1 MALVK
6 NKLCATLLNPYL
18 ICAIL
23 TLAALYLPALGTQTP
38 AGVRLILDARVS
50 YVDSKTPPNI
60 NDHSWQ
66 STNLPIQ
73 AKHFASN
80 TPYSMWVEIEIDQS
94 DLLGNHFG
102 ILIPKLPDGGG
113 AYIDGVELFNAPG
126 STPNQQVKLHAPLI
140 SKITIDKTK
149 EKRLLLINIH
159 PLNSLG
165 DLGPIYIGNTRAI
178 FNLMLNYYKWDEVYP
193 KTIGIIS
200 LIFTAACLILAL
212 RNKNLSMLWVV
223 FTTSLLGLVWQATLS
238 IENLPLQFWLG
249 WKLSAWALFP
259 ALIYCLLRLI
269 FFLAKVNLP
278 LYVKVFLPLIAIL
291 GSITFFLDEAFA
303 KQVREGLFLSLSLLL
318 GLVLIQ
324 LLMKSVSRKSWDI
337 FCIAILFAT
346 SSLTILNDALSMSGM
361 IVSLNPIL
369 RGLGVAEFHLAV
381 NLVSYLLA
389 GPYLLTLCMSI
400 FSIFQNQQKME
411 AHIANAIKLE
421 RSTILRDLHDGLG
434 STLTLASIQA
444 QTGRLTLEGAKT
456 LLNNSLDDLR
466 LIING
471 SPNGYADL
479 PAMISIVASQ
489 VKAIHG
495 EGGGD
500 VEILTDLPNPNQAG
514 PPLSSKN
521 AISLAYAIREAL
533 TNSLKHSDANQI
545 KIKLHYAN
553 SRTYIQLSDN
563 SSTGFNVEA
572 QQSIRRGNGLKNLR
586 ARVYSMN
593 GDIEIKSSAGGT
605 HISIDIPEQRFQQ

>member
-1 MALVK
+1 
-6 NKLCATLLNPYL
+6 
-18 ICAIL
+18 
-23 TLAALYLPALGTQTP
+23 
-38 AGVRLILDARVS
+38 
-50 YVDSKTPPNI
+50 
-60 NDHSWQ
+60 
-66 STNLPIQ
+66 
-73 AKHFASN
+73 
-80 TPYSMWVEIEIDQS
+80 
-94 DLLGNHFG
+94 
-102 ILIPKLPDGGG
+102 
-113 AYIDGVELFNAPG
+113 
-126 STPNQQVKLHAPLI
+126 
-140 SKITIDKTK
+140 
-149 EKRLLLINIH
+149 
-159 PLNSLG
+159 
-165 DLGPIYIGNTRAI
+165 
-178 FNLMLNYYKWDEVYP
+178 
-193 KTIGIIS
+193 
-200 LIFTAACLILAL
+200 
-212 RNKNLSMLWVV
+212 
-223 FTTSLLGLVWQATLS
+223 
-238 IENLPLQFWLG
+238 
-249 WKLSAWALFP
+249 
-259 ALIYCLLRLI
+259 
-269 FFLAKVNLP
+269 
-278 LYVKVFLPLIAIL
+278 
-291 GSITFFLDEAFA
+291 
-303 KQVREGLFLSLSLLL
+303 
-318 GLVLIQ
+318 
-324 LLMKSVSRKSWDI
+324 
-337 FCIAILFAT
+337 
-346 SSLTILNDALSMSGM
+346 
-361 IVSLNPIL
+361 
-369 RGLGVAEFHLAV
+369 
-381 NLVSYLLA
+381 
-389 GPYLLTLCMSI
+389 MSI

-489 VKAIHG
+489 LKAIHG
-495 EGGGD
+495 EGGGN

-572 QQSIRRGNGLKNLR
+572 QQSMRRGNGLKNLR